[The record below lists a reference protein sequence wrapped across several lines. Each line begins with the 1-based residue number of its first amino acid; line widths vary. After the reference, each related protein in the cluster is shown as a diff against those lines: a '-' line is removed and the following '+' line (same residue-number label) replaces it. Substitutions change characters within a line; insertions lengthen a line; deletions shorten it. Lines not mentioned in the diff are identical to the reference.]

1 MRVAGESRPG
11 EGGAPGA
18 AAEGERVAG
27 TTRISQAEGPRAGG
41 RPGEFDLLL
50 WIGADG
56 VTLSGLGQGGKVTL
70 TRDRGYSRV
79 ARFTPHTEA
88 DVQEMLGA
96 IGVETLDDLFA
107 DVRPGYE
114 GELDLPPAL
123 SEYEALREVSTLAKQ
138 NASGLPIFLGAGAYD
153 RIVPSAIGAIISRGE
168 FLTSYTP
175 YQPEISQGTLQ
186 SIFEFQSMISELTG
200 LEISN
205 ASVYD
210 GANAV
215 VEAALMTARLTKR
228 DPKVA
233 VSAGLN
239 PRYREVMETYRV
251 EVMDLPFEDGTTD
264 FSDLPDDVSGVFVQ
278 SPNYLGVVED
288 VEAASQAAHDVDAL
302 CVAVCD
308 PISLSVLEAPGNL
321 GADVAVGEAQPL
333 GMPLM
338 FGGPYAGYMAT
349 KEEYVRQLPGRIT
362 GETIDQDGK
371 LAYVLTLRGREQD
384 IRRARANSNI
394 CTNQALTALAA
405 TVYTALMGPDGLR
418 EVAELSISKAHYL
431 AGRLQ
436 ASGFRLR
443 YSEAPFLWEFAV
455 ELPDVVRANEALLEA
470 GIVGGLDLGDGAML
484 VAVTEKRTRDE
495 LDAFVE
501 VVSDAL

>member
-1 MRVAGESRPG
+1 
-11 EGGAPGA
+11 
-18 AAEGERVAG
+18 
-27 TTRISQAEGPRAGG
+27 
-41 RPGEFDLLL
+41 
-50 WIGADG
+50 
-56 VTLSGLGQGGKVTL
+56 
-70 TRDRGYSRV
+70 
-79 ARFTPHTEA
+79 
-88 DVQEMLGA
+88 MLGA
-96 IGVETLDDLFA
+96 VGVETLDDLFA
-107 DVRPGYE
+107 DVHPRYE

-123 SEYEALREVSTLAKQ
+123 SEYEALREVDALAKE
-138 NASGLPIFLGAGAYD
+138 NVSGLPIFLGAGAYD

-215 VEAALMTARLTKR
+215 VEAALMTARLTKK

-239 PRYREVMETYRV
+239 PRYREVIETYRV
-251 EVMDLPFEDGTTD
+251 EVVDLPFENGTTD
-264 FSDLPDDVSGVFVQ
+264 FSNLPDVSGVFVQ
-278 SPNYLGVVED
+278 SPNFFGVVED
-288 VEAASQAAHDVDAL
+288 IGAASEAAHGVDAL

-333 GMPLM
+333 GMPLI

-349 KEEYVRQLPGRIT
+349 REGFVRQLPGRIT
-362 GETIDQDGK
+362 GETIDKDGK

-405 TVYTALMGPDGLR
+405 TVYTALMGPEGLR

-431 AGRLQ
+431 AERLQ
-436 ASGFRLR
+436 ASGFGLR
-443 YSEAPFLWEFAV
+443 FPDAPFLWEFAV
-455 ELPDVVRANEALLEA
+455 ELPDVQRTNEALLEA
-470 GIVGGLDLGDGAML
+470 GIVGGLDLGNGAML
-484 VAVTEKRTRDE
+484 VAVTEKRTREE

-501 VVSDAL
+501 VVADAL

>member
-1 MRVAGESRPG
+1 
-11 EGGAPGA
+11 
-18 AAEGERVAG
+18 
-27 TTRISQAEGPRAGG
+27 
-41 RPGEFDLLL
+41 
-50 WIGADG
+50 
-56 VTLSGLGQGGKVTL
+56 
-70 TRDRGYSRV
+70 V

-96 IGVETLDDLFA
+96 IGVASIDDLFA
-107 DVRPGYE
+107 DVQPKYE
-114 GELDLPPAL
+114 GELDLPQAL
-123 SEYEALREVSTLAKQ
+123 SEYEALREVDALARE
-138 NASGLPIFLGAGAYD
+138 NVSGLPIFLGAGAYD

-233 VSAGLN
+233 VSTGLN
-239 PRYREVMETYRV
+239 PRYREVIETYRV
-251 EVMDLPFEDGTTD
+251 EVVDLPFDDGTTD
-264 FSDLPDDVSGVFVQ
+264 FSDLPEDVSGVFVQ
-278 SPNYLGVVED
+278 SPNFFGVIENI
-288 VEAASQAAHDVDAL
+288 EAASEAAHDVDAL

-333 GMPLM
+333 GMPMM

-349 KEEYVRQLPGRIT
+349 KEEFVRQLPGRIC
-362 GETIDQDGK
+362 GETIDKDGK

-405 TVYTALMGPDGLR
+405 TVYTALMGPEGLR

-431 AGRLQ
+431 AERLQ
-436 ASGFRLR
+436 ASGFGLR
-443 YSEAPFLWEFAV
+443 YPEAPFLWEFAV
-455 ELPDVVRANEALLEA
+455 ELPDVARANEALLEA
-470 GIVGGLDLGDGAML
+470 GMVGGLDLGDGAML
-484 VAVTEKRTRDE
+484 VAVTEKRTKDE

-501 VVSDAL
+501 VVSNAL

>member
-1 MRVAGESRPG
+1 
-11 EGGAPGA
+11 
-18 AAEGERVAG
+18 
-27 TTRISQAEGPRAGG
+27 
-41 RPGEFDLLL
+41 
-50 WIGADG
+50 
-56 VTLSGLGQGGKVTL
+56 
-70 TRDRGYSRV
+70 V

-88 DVQEMLGA
+88 DVAEMLEA
-96 IGVETLDDLFA
+96 IGVKTLDDLFA
-107 DVRPGYE
+107 DVSPKFE

-123 SEYEALREVSTLAKQ
+123 SEYEALKEVDGLAKE
-138 NASGLPIFLGAGAYD
+138 NVAGLPIFLGAGAYD
-153 RIVPSAIGAIISRGE
+153 RITPSAVGAMISRGE

-186 SIFEFQSMISELTG
+186 TIFEFQSMISELTG
-200 LEISN
+200 LGISN

-210 GANAV
+210 GASAV
-215 VEAALMTARLTKR
+215 AEAALMTARLTKR

-239 PRYREVMETYRV
+239 PRYREVIETYRV
-251 EVMDLPFEDGTTD
+251 EAVELPFEDGPTD
-264 FSDLPDDVSGVFVQ
+264 FSKVPDDVSGVFVQ
-278 SPNYLGVVED
+278 SPNFFGIVED
-288 VEAASQAAHDVDAL
+288 IEAASEAAHAVGAL
-302 CVAVCD
+302 AVAVCD
-308 PISLSVLEAPGNL
+308 PISLSVLEGPGAL

-333 GMPLM
+333 GMPLL

-349 KEEYVRQLPGRIT
+349 HERFVRQLPGRIC
-362 GETIDQDGK
+362 GETVDEDGK

-405 TVYTALMGPDGLR
+405 TVYTALMGPEGLR

-431 AGRLQ
+431 ANRLQ
-436 ASGFRLR
+436 DAGLALR
-443 YSEAPFLWEFAV
+443 YPDAPFLWEFAV
-455 ELPDVVRANEALLEA
+455 EFGQAADVGKANEALLEA

-484 VAVTEKRTRDE
+484 VAVTEKRTREE

-501 VVSDAL
+501 VVADAV

>member
-1 MRVAGESRPG
+1 M
-11 EGGAPGA
+11 
-18 AAEGERVAG
+18 
-27 TTRISQAEGPRAGG
+27 
-41 RPGEFDLLL
+41 
-50 WIGADG
+50 
-56 VTLSGLGQGGKVTL
+56 
-70 TRDRGYSRV
+70 

-107 DVRPGYE
+107 DVHPGYE

-123 SEYEALREVSTLAKQ
+123 SEYEALSEVDALAKQ

-215 VEAALMTARLTKR
+215 VDAALMTARLTKR

-251 EVMDLPFEDGTTD
+251 EVIDLPFEEGTTE
-264 FSDLPDDVSGVFVQ
+264 FSDLPVDISGVFVQ
-278 SPNYLGVVED
+278 SPNFLGVVED

-308 PISLSVLEAPGNL
+308 PISLSVLEAPGTL

-362 GETIDQDGK
+362 GETLDQDGK

-431 AGRLQ
+431 ADKLQ

-443 YSEAPFLWEFAV
+443 YQDAPFLWEFAV
-455 ELPDVVRANEALLEA
+455 ELPDVPRANEALLEA
-470 GIVGGLDLGDGAML
+470 GVVGGLDLGDGAML
-484 VAVTEKRTRDE
+484 VAVTEKRTKDE

-501 VVSDAL
+501 VVSNAL